1 MTGIDKNGVSFGK
14 NQKINF
20 DNFNGIRKQDLKN
33 VGGGALSESLFA
45 KYDKNKDDVLDSGE
59 LQTLKDD
66 INEFAKDRN
75 LSKKKKKKF
84 FKNLGLEKGHD
95 LKRGD
100 LFEFLQTIEA
110 DKDSIS
116 RAVTDG
122 NGKTIL
128 EFKPDENNVIKRIVY
143 SNEADGS
150 HRPVAEQTEAEGYTR
165 TLNFN
170 EDGSSTEDVVTD
182 KKLSRTEYNAS
193 GKPVYMLEKDLETND
208 VITSEFSEDGT
219 SITARYRRRG
229 AVTEFLDPN
238 NGDRVA
244 ARVTDKGDG
253 VSEVVQFTYNDDGS
267 VTETTLDA
275 EGNPVSFVTK
285 KNGEEIASGSS
296 GEDGK
301 TVQTSGKDGVTTE
314 FTTTGEGDAAQRVK
328 VEKDKD
334 GNIISR
340 VSVDENG
347 NPVAYK
353 HKVNQGENW
362 YNIVKAKY
370 GITDHKQIME
380 IVHQLKDS
388 AGVKRSSAL
397 MPSEIQLPPSVTLK
411 DGTQISLRD
420 IEAKVDVPSVP
431 TPAAAEAESA
441 PAAGRAEPAEPVD
454 GTTSAETP
462 EVSVPETDTNPPE
475 DDMTPPLP
483 GMNLSLS
490 IKPLGIHETIPNW
503 ANAGKTVKNPDGTSF
518 TYDENGFITNEYDAD
533 GNLTRNIERNSDGS
547 VRWYTDFE
555 YDASGNKIRW
565 IVRNADGSVDFYTNI
580 EYDADGNA
588 TRSIGR
594 NSDGSVRWYEDYE
607 YDADGNLTRN
617 IYRNSDGSVRWYK
630 DYEYDADGNVT
641 REIYRNSDGS
651 VQE

>member
-20 DNFNGIRKQDLKN
+20 DNFNGIRKQDLNN

-59 LQTLKDD
+59 LQTLKND
-66 INEFAKDRN
+66 INEFAKDGN
-75 LSKKKKKKF
+75 MSKREAKKF

-193 GKPVYMLEKDLETND
+193 GKPVYMLEKDLESSD

-454 GTTSAETP
+454 GTTSAGTTSAETP
-462 EVSVPETDTNPPE
+462 EVSAPETDINPPE
-475 DDMTPPLP
+475 KAPL
-483 GMNLSLS
+483 SYQ
-490 IKPLGIHETIPNW
+490 ETVSWMLNS
-503 ANAGKTVKNPDGTSF
+503 NRTVKNPDGTSF

-533 GNLTRNIERNSDGS
+533 GNVTRDIFRNPDGS
-547 VRWYTDFE
+547 V
-555 YDASGNKIRW
+555 S
-565 IVRNADGSVDFYTNI
+565 
-580 EYDADGNA
+580 
-588 TRSIGR
+588 
-594 NSDGSVRWYEDYE
+594 
-607 YDADGNLTRN
+607 
-617 IYRNSDGSVRWYK
+617 WYK
-630 DYEYDADGNVT
+630 DYEYDADGNKT
-641 REIYRNSDGS
+641 REIRRNPDGSVRGYNDYEYDADGNCTRSIERNSDGS
-651 VQE
+651 VRE